1 MTALLFDFDST
12 LVDSSRGVVEC
23 VNNALRCLGLAEA
36 DEADIRRAIGL
47 VDLTHLY
54 ETAAIPDL
62 TVLPD
67 ALRAPLV

>member
-1 MTALLFDFDST
+1 M
-12 LVDSSRGVVEC
+12 
-23 VNNALRCLGLAEA
+23 NNALRCLGLAEA